1 MPLNVTIKPCSYII
15 FTTLIV
21 LAVLRSRIGLASIST
36 KAVSRLQSSGLL
48 LGGVE
53 LDQDNNIVLLDEEM
67 ASMRQGRA
75 FLSLINDNVPRS
87 LSSME
92 QMADALEGQRS
103 RPMMER
109 QFENVV
115 LSMVYTAHQ
124 AWHEKRK
131 ERQEA
136 WGEVLLNL
144 EFWTKRWVRGPQNS
158 VRSKGLWGKTSSLR

>member
-1 MPLNVTIKPCSYII
+1 M
-15 FTTLIV
+15 
-21 LAVLRSRIGLASIST
+21 
-36 KAVSRLQSSGLL
+36 QLL

-53 LDQDNNIVLLDEEM
+53 LDRDNNIVLLDEEM

-103 RPMMER
+103 RPMTE
-109 QFENVV
+109 QEFENVV
-115 LSMVYTAHQ
+115 LSMVYAAHQ
-124 AWHEKRK
+124 AWHEERK

-136 WGEVLLNL
+136 WGGVLLKLANITL
-144 EFWTKRWVRGPQNS
+144 FLKLCIHSRTPPVPAGAWLTPPLPS
-158 VRSKGLWGKTSSLR
+158 

>member
-1 MPLNVTIKPCSYII
+1 MNICPPPPLLV
-15 FTTLIV
+15 
-21 LAVLRSRIGLASIST
+21 
-36 KAVSRLQSSGLL
+36 QLL

-136 WGEVLLNL
+136 WGEVLLKLANITVHEL
-144 EFWTKRWVRGPQNS
+144 RGNHLFRYS
-158 VRSKGLWGKTSSLR
+158 

>member
-1 MPLNVTIKPCSYII
+1 MTASSQLKIFLQVILWLCFEQVLQDVAEGLSPASQNTDPLVSNAN
-15 FTTLIV
+15 LIYE
-21 LAVLRSRIGLASIST
+21 
-36 KAVSRLQSSGLL
+36 LL

-115 LSMVYTAHQ
+115 LSMVYAAHQ

-136 WGEVLLNL
+136 WGGVLLKLANITVHEL
-144 EFWTKRWVRGPQNS
+144 RGNHLFRYS
-158 VRSKGLWGKTSSLR
+158 

>member
-1 MPLNVTIKPCSYII
+1 MLSLNTACSC
-15 FTTLIV
+15 
-21 LAVLRSRIGLASIST
+21 AVLFSCLDVAEGLSPAPQNT
-36 KAVSRLQSSGLL
+36 DPLVSNANLIYELL

-136 WGEVLLNL
+136 WGEVLLKLANITVHEL
-144 EFWTKRWVRGPQNS
+144 RGNHLFRYS
-158 VRSKGLWGKTSSLR
+158 

>member
-1 MPLNVTIKPCSYII
+1 MTASSQLKIFLQVLLWLCFEQVLQDVAEGLSPAPQNTDPLVSNAN
-15 FTTLIV
+15 LIYE
-21 LAVLRSRIGLASIST
+21 
-36 KAVSRLQSSGLL
+36 LL

-136 WGEVLLNL
+136 WGEVLLKLANITVHEL
-144 EFWTKRWVRGPQNS
+144 RGNHLFRYS
-158 VRSKGLWGKTSSLR
+158 